1 MFGNFLIISN
11 KEFSRKYH
19 KAVRNLL
26 ILAFLICYKLL
37 GFQVGHPPLYVTFSI
52 CLSIHL
58 SVCLYFCLSVVHHI
72 SGTVHHVIIIFGT
85 RVSNDNI
92 SRHLFFFLQN
102 FDLSG
107 YQRVKTAKNG
117 SKMTKNYVRHAPYLR
132 NHTSYDCHFWYTCVK

>member
-1 MFGNFLIISN
+1 MFGNLLIISN

-37 GFQVGHPPLYVTFSI
+37 GFWVGHPPLYVTFSI

-85 RVSNDNI
+85 RVPNDNI
-92 SRHLFFFLQN
+92 SRHFFIFSKFWFSEFLE
-102 FDLSG
+102 G
-107 YQRVKTAKNG
+107 KKAKNRPKWQKILSVMLHISG
-117 SKMTKNYVRHAPYLR
+117 TIHHMIVIYGIHG
-132 NHTSYDCHFWYTCVK
+132 